1 MKDLY
6 TNSSY
11 IYLNNNMAYVTNNKK
26 LLMLVPLF
34 FIMLTA
40 SGVLGIVMTSL
51 QFANIPTQTTITG
64 SIEPGEFNEIFLVM
78 DSDISD
84 PLIKIELL
92 SLSFDLQE
100 ANLHLVEEIPS
111 EFYSNFSSYLYTQ
124 EYNNSHIISDYN
136 VVNNANFQLS
146 SSYSILY
153 LLVENAGLEANSW
166 SLSIRISEGGSGSD
180 TASLVL
186 KVIGVS
192 LFTLAM
198 VLLTVFS
205 SIEIAEPD
213 KYKAKF
219 LTEALDKKI
228 DKFIKKTESWEQM
241 ILIFAYFGFPM
252 GISLSIIT
260 GNSTLPIFALGGA
273 GFVYYNVTKR
283 LEFRS
288 DLKSRITNEG
298 KIKLDILAKMLDKK
312 EEDIK
317 RELFHLISYEKFP
330 ARYDFESNTVIYKNI
345 ESDVT
350 ETKTAPVVSTR
361 VSEIKTAPVADLSES
376 SIPETKQ
383 EITCAF
389 CGAKATIEDARFCSE
404 CGASM
409 VIAK

>member
-198 VLLTVFS
+198 LLLTVFS

-273 GFVYYNVTKR
+273 GFVFYNVTKR

-288 DLKSRITNEG
+288 DLRSRIANEG
-298 KIKLDILAKMLDKK
+298 KIKLDKLAKMLDRK
-312 EEDIK
+312 EEDVK
-317 RELFHLISYEKFP
+317 KELFHLISYEKFP
-330 ARYDFESNTVIYKNI
+330 VRYDFESNTVIYKKI

-350 ETKTAPVVSTR
+350 DTKTAPVVSTR

>member
-1 MKDLY
+1 MNDLY
-6 TNSSY
+6 TSNSY

-26 LLMLVPLF
+26 FLMLVPLF

-64 SIEPGEFNEIFLVM
+64 PIGPGEFNEIFLVM
-78 DSDISD
+78 DSDMSD
-84 PLIKIELL
+84 PLIKIDLV
-92 SLSFDLQE
+92 SLSFDLQR
-100 ANLHLVEEIPS
+100 ANLHLVEEKPS
-111 EFYSNFSSYLYTQ
+111 DFYTNFSSYQYTQ
-124 EYNNSHIISDYN
+124 EYNNSHIISDYD

-146 SSYSILY
+146 NSYSILY

-166 SLSIRISEGGSGSD
+166 SLSIRISEGGSGTSD
-180 TASLVL
+180 TSLIL

-198 VLLTVFS
+198 LLLTVFS
-205 SIEIAEPD
+205 SVELAEPE

-219 LTEALDKKI
+219 LTKELDHKI
-228 DKFIKKTESWEQM
+228 DKFIKKSESWEQM
-241 ILIFAYFGFPM
+241 ILIFGYFGFPI

-260 GNSTLPIFALGGA
+260 GNGSLPILALGGA

-288 DLKSRITNEG
+288 DLRSRITNEG
-298 KIKLDILAKMLDKK
+298 KIKLDKLAKMLDRK
-312 EEDIK
+312 EEDVK
-317 RELFHLISYEKFP
+317 KELFHLISYEKFP
-330 ARYDFESNTVIYKNI
+330 ARYDFESNTVVYKEI
-345 ESDVT
+345 ESDDTVT
-350 ETKTAPVVSTR
+350 ETATVVSAR
-361 VSEIKTAPVADLSES
+361 VSEIKSEPEENLSGS
-376 SIPETKQ
+376 IIPETKQ

-409 VIAK
+409 QIAK